1 MKIRHGAIMT
11 AIKKYKTII
20 LSSLVLVLLNFG
32 IDYSFEYAT
41 DTYSTFHEKGT
52 WVHVL
57 YENGRPLKSLIF
69 YILETLNI
77 PAGLIYHLSHFLGI
91 LFLTLAVACF
101 STMLFSYI
109 KSDFFCV
116 ALSFTALAN
125 PFIINFW
132 LFEEKSL
139 FMLIILLNVIAV
151 MVTVNR
157 WTSVSKRP
165 LWQDVVV
172 IQLCLWI
179 SVSMYQTGI
188 FTYVVLLLPFIAIH
202 SNKLKEFAYK
212 NVFVAVMFGFPLGV
226 SFILAKF
233 FLPVSR
239 LGVNTGVNDILKTTM
254 HIFHFVT
261 FEDFYNVEKGY
272 FLVWVII
279 LLLAVIFG
287 LFAGVKNSLRYV
299 FDVLYIT
306 VGCVIVSFLLFL
318 TGNSAACWPRM
329 IYSYGMLFGVVS
341 IYVLYEI
348 DMKQKMSAAPK
359 ALIIALTVFIL
370 VYDYIGFGKVFL
382 ERHRANQEDL
392 YYAEIIGQRI
402 DEYEQET
409 GNTIDT
415 LCYYKDHNV
424 AVFAEGFNKTMLS
437 ERAQASGWSRH
448 NSIEIYLNR
457 KFTQGEP
464 DPELEEKFS
473 QEDWNM
479 FSEKQLVFD
488 GNTLHICVY

>member
-1 MKIRHGAIMT
+1 MGNEIIG
-11 AIKKYKTII
+11 IKKYKTILA
-20 LSSLVLVLLNFG
+20 LSLFLVLLNFG

-69 YILETLNI
+69 YIFETLNI

-91 LFLTLAVACF
+91 IFLTFAVACF
-101 STMLFSYI
+101 SVILLPYV
-109 KSDFFCV
+109 KSEV
-116 ALSFTALAN
+116 LGVVLSFTILAN

-139 FMLIILLNVIAV
+139 FMLIILLNVIAGII
-151 MVTVNR
+151 TLNR
-157 WTSVSKRP
+157 WTDKSNRP
-165 LWQDVVV
+165 LWQDIV
-172 IQLCLWI
+172 IIQICLWI

-188 FTYVVLLLPFIAIH
+188 FAYVVLLLPFMVIH
-202 SNKLKEFAYK
+202 SNKLKDFVIK
-212 NVFVAVMFGFPLGV
+212 NIFVAVMFGIPLAT
-226 SFILAKF
+226 SFALAKF
-233 FLPVSR
+233 FLPVTR
-239 LGVNTGVNDILKTTM
+239 LGVNTTISDIFKTTLQ
-254 HIFHFVT
+254 IFHFVT
-261 FEDFYNVEKGY
+261 FENFYNVEKGY
-272 FLVWVII
+272 FVMWLII
-279 LLLAVIFG
+279 LMLAVVFG
-287 LFAGVKNSLRYV
+287 VFAGVKDRLG
-299 FDVLYIT
+299 FIAGALYIT
-306 VGCVIVSFLLFL
+306 TGCVVVSFLLFL
-318 TGNSAACWPRM
+318 TGNSATCWPRM

-402 DEYEQET
+402 DEYEQKT

-448 NSIEIYLNR
+448 NSIEIYLDR